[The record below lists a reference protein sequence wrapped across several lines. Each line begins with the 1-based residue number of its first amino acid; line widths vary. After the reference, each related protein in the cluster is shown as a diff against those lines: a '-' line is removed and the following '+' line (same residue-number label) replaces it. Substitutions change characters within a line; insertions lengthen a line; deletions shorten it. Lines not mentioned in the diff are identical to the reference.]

1 MHPPQ
6 TQPIPAQDE
15 VSSLCDINTAI
26 NTTDET
32 NQPNHRSP
40 LRSAARTRRN
50 RPFIPLPTPIHRTI
64 PPSPPPP
71 QALGRRPPP
80 RSRALPNPT
89 RGKQGSKERDRERER
104 RGDTHLG
111 AAVATSRSPG
121 SGAAAAAAAAR
132 RGARVRAELICLSLL
147 ASPPALVFLSLA
159 LTSPRPRRCLRP
171 LSLPLSPCVFFLFPF
186 LFSPL
191 SALYFF
197 PSPYRERRVASR
209 TGEACGPHWQRPA
222 WVPRAVR

>member
-121 SGAAAAAAAAR
+121 SGAAAAAAR

-171 LSLPLSPCVFFLFPF
+171 LSLPLSPCVFFSLSFPF
-186 LFSPL
+186 FPPFLPCI
-191 SALYFF
+191 FF
-197 PSPYRERRVASR
+197 PLLTERDGLRRGQERRVGP
-209 TGEACGPHWQRPA
+209 TGRDPHGSHAQ
-222 WVPRAVR
+222 

>member
-89 RGKQGSKERDRERER
+89 RGKQGSKERDREREEGRYPPRR
-104 RGDTHLG
+104 RGGDVPL
-111 AAVATSRSPG
+111 PG
-121 SGAAAAAAAAR
+121 
-132 RGARVRAELICLSLL
+132 E
-147 ASPPALVFLSLA
+147 
-159 LTSPRPRRCLRP
+159 RCGGGGGGG
-171 LSLPLSPCVFFLFPF
+171 
-186 LFSPL
+186 
-191 SALYFF
+191 
-197 PSPYRERRVASR
+197 
-209 TGEACGPHWQRPA
+209 GEAGS
-222 WVPRAVR
+222 